1 MTTKNNYGFKSVFAD
16 ELTAYVDSKV
26 AGGFHA
32 ESYTFSLKKFDE
44 YCIQIH
50 LSDKTF
56 TVKNAADWL
65 LKRDDEAV
73 TTHYSRVNTSKNFLK
88 YLALKGYDVYVVR
101 DVRFIDTDFRPHIYT
116 DDEVKK
122 YFYQVDQFYS
132 PRNKKDAV
140 QYPVLFRTLYCCGTR
155 INETLSIK
163 KKDVDL
169 EKGVILLTTTKN
181 GSQRMVVMG
190 EDLKNLYRRF
200 ADKTFYLLSDNDYI
214 FTNACGNKLDVK
226 TIYNHHRILLKRAG
240 IPYAGDGE
248 GPRIHDWRHHFSVYS
263 FKQLSDSGL
272 DMYTALPI
280 LSVYLGHKTI
290 FATEKYLRLTMELFP
305 YIKDKIQEKAAIIFG
320 GTENEN
326 D

>member
-116 DDEVKK
+116 DDEVK
-122 YFYQVDQFYS
+122 
-132 PRNKKDAV
+132 N
-140 QYPVLFRTLYCCGTR
+140 VLLTQIIF
-155 INETLSIK
+155 S
-163 KKDVDL
+163 
-169 EKGVILLTTTKN
+169 VILIIISRFSRKYHFQVSISLLHLHT
-181 GSQRMVVMG
+181 
-190 EDLKNLYRRF
+190 RR
-200 ADKTFYLLSDNDYI
+200 S
-214 FTNACGNKLDVK
+214 
-226 TIYNHHRILLKRAG
+226 
-240 IPYAGDGE
+240 
-248 GPRIHDWRHHFSVYS
+248 
-263 FKQLSDSGL
+263 
-272 DMYTALPI
+272 
-280 LSVYLGHKTI
+280 
-290 FATEKYLRLTMELFP
+290 ELQQP
-305 YIKDKIQEKAAIIFG
+305 
-320 GTENEN
+320 
-326 D
+326 